1 MLAQT
6 FERNVLLPVSSHE
19 AFAWH
24 ERPGALQRLLPPWE
38 HIRVA
43 RASQGIR
50 DGSQVEFVHHL
61 GPLAIPSGI
70 SSFMAPLPA
79 GSICINSNP
88 RAPARHVSLIMSN
101 FNYQAER
108 SDLVWDAHLLTTCC
122 RECSIFGLVALSPT

>member
-61 GPLAIPSGI
+61 GPLPLRWIAEHRDYRAGYSFRDIQLHGPFTRWEHLHQFESQGTSQTRLTDHVEFQLPGGAI
-70 SSFMAPLPA
+70 
-79 GSICINSNP
+79 GS
-88 RAPARHVSLIMSN
+88 RL
-101 FNYQAER
+101 
-108 SDLVWDAHLLTTCC
+108 
-122 RECSIFGLVALSPT
+122 